1 MPNRALVMSGSGS
14 KGAFEL
20 GAVDYLVKEK
30 KLDFHVIAGVSTGSL
45 NAIMLAQG
53 AGIDGLK
60 QQLELLE
67 QIWFGIS
74 SYRDVF
80 RKRFL
85 AKLLVLFAKPSLYEP
100 NPLRK
105 KIERYVDST
114 KLRNSDKQLRIG
126 AVCLE
131 TGDYRSIDQT
141 EREILTWTLASSSI
155 PLMFPPVK
163 CNGDS
168 NVDGGVRNVTPLKD
182 AFAALKQLR
191 AYQPSAEPDE
201 MYVVLASPPDVQKEL
216 RRWKDGLSIGK
227 RTVTLLLNEVFRED
241 ITYALAVNHS
251 VRAYE
256 ELRRELC
263 RNPDLQPAVDILDQ
277 QTFAFRPP
285 KYRAVSLYGIVPDK
299 EYSESLDFDPV
310 RIRAAFEAG
319 REAAKAPLNE
329 SEMREMLSV

>member
-1 MPNRALVMSGSGS
+1 MPNRALVMSGGGS

-131 TGDYRSIDQT
+131 TGDYRST
-141 EREILTWTLASSSI
+141 RPNARSS
-155 PLMFPPVK
+155 P
-163 CNGDS
+163 G
-168 NVDGGVRNVTPLKD
+168 
-182 AFAALKQLR
+182 
-191 AYQPSAEPDE
+191 
-201 MYVVLASPPDVQKEL
+201 
-216 RRWKDGLSIGK
+216 RW
-227 RTVTLLLNEVFRED
+227 
-241 ITYALAVNHS
+241 
-251 VRAYE
+251 
-256 ELRRELC
+256 
-263 RNPDLQPAVDILDQ
+263 
-277 QTFAFRPP
+277 
-285 KYRAVSLYGIVPDK
+285 
-299 EYSESLDFDPV
+299 PV
-310 RIRAAFEAG
+310 RRF
-319 REAAKAPLNE
+319 P
-329 SEMREMLSV
+329 